1 MNAKPIRRPLLL
13 LILDGWGYRSEEES
27 NAIALADTPCWD
39 AMWQNNPHTLIETSG
54 EAVGLPDGQM
64 GNSEVGHMNIGA
76 GRIVYQDFTR
86 VTQAIR
92 DGSFHDN
99 QALCSAIDAAKDT
112 GGTVHIM
119 GLLSPGGVHSHDDH
133 FIETVR
139 LAATR
144 GAPAIAVHGFLD
156 GRDTPPRSAEA
167 SIVRMQEELDGIPG
181 GCFNTI
187 SGRYYAMDRDKRW
200 NRVEKA
206 YQAIVNADSDQ
217 REDSALQALQ
227 EAYQRG
233 ENDEFVLPTVI
244 GNASGMQDGDA
255 VIFINFRADRARE
268 LTMAFVSD
276 PFNGFEREKP
286 ALADFVCMTEYMAGL
301 PASVAFPP
309 ASLPRLFAGELAS
322 HGLHQLRIAETEK
335 YAHVT
340 FFFNGGEETPFP
352 FEDRILIPSPDVAT
366 YDLQP
371 EMSAPELTVKLVNA
385 IHSGKYDVIICNVA
399 NPDMVGHT
407 GSLEAAL
414 KAVQAVDTCL
424 SEVTAAIDQVGGE
437 MLVSADHGNI
447 EQMADPVSGQRHT
460 AHTTNKV
467 PLVFHGRPAKLTGE
481 GSLRDIAPTMLALLG
496 LAQPEEMTGHML
508 LELDTDAA

>member
-1 MNAKPIRRPLLL
+1 MNAKQIRRPLLL

-39 AMWQNNPHTLIETSG
+39 EMWQNDPHTLIETSG

-99 QALCSAIDAAKDT
+99 PALCSAIDAAKDT

-139 LAATR
+139 LAAAR
-144 GAPAIAVHGFLD
+144 GASAIAVHGFLD

-167 SIVRMQEELDGIPG
+167 SIIRMQKELDSISG
-181 GCFNTI
+181 GRFNTI

-206 YQAIVNADSDQ
+206 YRAIVNAESDQ
-217 REDSALQALQ
+217 REDSALQALHQ
-227 EAYQRG
+227 AYQRE

-244 GNASGMQDGDA
+244 GGASGIQDGDA
-255 VIFINFRADRARE
+255 VIFVNFRADRARE
-268 LTMAFVSD
+268 LTMAFVND
-276 PFNGFEREKP
+276 PFDGFEREKP
-286 ALADFVCMTEYMAGL
+286 ELTDFVCMTEYMAGL

-309 ASLPRLFAGELAS
+309 ASLPRLFAGELAN

-352 FEDRILIPSPDVAT
+352 LEDRILIPSPNVAT

-385 IHSGKYDVIICNVA
+385 VHSGKYDVIICNVA

-414 KAVQAVDTCL
+414 EAVQAVDICL
-424 SEVTAAIDQVGGE
+424 SEVKTAIDQVGGE

-447 EQMADPVSGQRHT
+447 EQMTDPVSGQRHT

-467 PLVFHGRPAKLTGE
+467 PLVFHGRPARLSGE